1 MQAPTSFLEG
11 VNKRFRG
18 STDRWRQVFTLA
30 RHARHPLRFSTARRI
45 ARSLR
50 PDSAVAI
57 DPAQGF
63 RCFPA
68 GTFTEADELAVAAA
82 QLLEARSVDDVLA
95 KRKGAG
101 RKRFLINVLDAA
113 TLDVNHPAVRLALR
127 PDLLAAI
134 AAYMG
139 TVPVLRSIQVFYSGT
154 LDREPTSSQLYHCD
168 ADDTRQLKIFVLCSK
183 VESANGPLTMLDA
196 TRSGIVRQ
204 ATGYTFHSR
213 LTDQQVDDALGGP
226 TRATE
231 LVGEPGAVGL
241 VDTSRCFHF
250 GSRVVPGAAPRL
262 VTMIQFLSPS
272 AFVLRGDYR
281 SGAAVSGGGDGLA
294 PLQRAVLTGNQD
306 HLSAVRPRSDS

>member
-1 MQAPTSFLEG
+1 M
-11 VNKRFRG
+11 NKRFRG
-18 STDRWRQVFTLA
+18 STERWRYVFTLA
-30 RHARHPLRFSTARRI
+30 RHARHPLRFNAARRTAR
-45 ARSLR
+45 SVPLD
-50 PDSAVAI
+50 PAVAI
-57 DPAQGF
+57 DPALAF

-68 GTFTEADELAVAAA
+68 GTFAEADELAAAA
-82 QLLEARSVDDVLA
+82 ARLLEARSVDEALA

-101 RKRFLINVLDAA
+101 RKRFLINVLDA
-113 TLDVNHPAVRLALR
+113 TSLDVNHPAVRLALR

-134 AAYMG
+134 TAYMG

-196 TRSGIVRQ
+196 TRSGVVRQ

-213 LTDQQVDDALGGP
+213 LTDQQVDEVLGGP
-226 TRATE
+226 ARPTE
-231 LVGEPGAVGL
+231 LVGEPGTVGL
-241 VDTSRCFHF
+241 VDTSRCFHY
-250 GSRVVPGAAPRL
+250 GSRVAPGAAPRL

-281 SGAAVSGGGDGLA
+281 SGAAVSGGGEGLA
-294 PLQRAVLTGNQD
+294 PLQRAVLTGNHD
-306 HLSAVRPRSDS
+306 HLSR